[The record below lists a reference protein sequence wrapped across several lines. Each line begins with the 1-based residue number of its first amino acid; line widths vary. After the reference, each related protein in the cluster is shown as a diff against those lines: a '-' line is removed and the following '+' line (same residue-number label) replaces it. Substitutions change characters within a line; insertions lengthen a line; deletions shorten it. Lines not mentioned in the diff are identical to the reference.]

1 MDRKQLKHWKE
12 RQRAWV
18 EDARYLRFKASRLD
32 NPELV
37 IHGLM
42 TETALNLMAANRAM
56 DALILAM
63 SPMTRAG
70 ASSAPIHLYLMLN
83 PDRKIPEFRMR

>member
-1 MDRKQLKHWKE
+1 MLDRKQVKHWRA

-63 SPMTRAG
+63 SAEDELWGPGNLQT
-70 ASSAPIHLYLMLN
+70 
-83 PDRKIPEFRMR
+83 IPAEENS